1 MELPADIKKHLFYS
15 SWALMI
21 LQMLLVATSTIP
33 IDSTLLIVISQ
44 VVTIAYNCAIILFA
58 IGLLRMNSHIDFKF
72 WKYTSFL
79 LIVASLI
86 DLVHTILFFI
96 FEEQWTTYS
105 FLIVRIVFIITT
117 LVLIATAFVGVK
129 KIIDTLYS
137 LKITGRGGKF
147 YLSFGNLL
155 LLFPYIVGWY
165 ADYISPRYTES
176 WLQQSSFFIFLLST
190 FFIILGYLD
199 LGFTLKSL
207 RDEDK
212 DILSNLDSE
221 EDVLTELPGD
231 DN

>member
-21 LQMLLVATSTIP
+21 LQMMLVATSTIS
-33 IDSTLLIVISQ
+33 IDITQVIS
-44 VVTIAYNCAIILFA
+44 IAYNCALILFA

-72 WKYTSFL
+72 WKYTAFL
-79 LIVASLI
+79 LIVAPLL
-86 DLVHTILFFI
+86 DLVLTILFFI
-96 FEEQWTTYS
+96 FEEQWETYS
-105 FLIVRIVFIITT
+105 FLTVRIVFIITT

-129 KIIDTLYS
+129 KIIDTLFS
-137 LKITGRGGKF
+137 LKITGREGKY
-147 YLSFGNLL
+147 YLSFGKLL
-155 LLFPYIVGWY
+155 LLFPYIAAWY
-165 ADYISPRYTES
+165 ADYIYPMTIEP
-176 WLQQSSFFIFLLST
+176 WLQTSSLIIFLLST

-207 RDEDK
+207 RDEDNE
-212 DILSNLDSE
+212 ILSNLDSD